1 MRRTKDIDAPIPYEL
16 TVQGDQQ
23 ADAIASAP
31 LVADVEIALAACWNP
46 RTAGVIDIPADGIQ
60 VGDRFVHLIPAAY
73 ELICSCGHERL
84 NVQLSD
90 FEVDQSGAY
99 LFDCPSC
106 DWRIEFDG
114 NDIHVSG

>member
-1 MRRTKDIDAPIPYEL
+1 MRRTTDIDAPIPYEL
-16 TVQGDQQ
+16 TDQGNQQ
-23 ADAIASAP
+23 ADAIASAQ
-31 LVADVEIALAACWNP
+31 LVADVEIALANHTGP
-46 RTAGVIDIPADGIQ
+46 NVIDIPADGIQ

-90 FEVDQSGAY
+90 FETCPQGCY
-99 LFDCPSC
+99 IWDCPSC
-106 DWRIEFDG
+106 NTRIEFDG